1 MEGRGRIVSEEGR
14 AVDTKRTIVIR
25 TTAVELAAEIDANET
40 GEKIF
45 AILPVSSRASRWGDE
60 IYFSIP
66 LSMPRAPDARDI
78 VEAGE
83 LGFWPD
89 GSAFCIF
96 FGKTPVSRG
105 DEIRTASPVNIFGRV
120 IDDPKLLA
128 SVQDGEEI
136 TIDTR

>member
-1 MEGRGRIVSEEGR
+1 MEYRGRIVSEESQ

-25 TTAVELAAEIDANET
+25 AGALELAAEIDGNET
-40 GEKIF
+40 GDKIY
-45 AILPVSSRASRWGDE
+45 AMLPVSSRANRWGDE

-66 LSMPRAPDARDI
+66 LTLPRAPDARDV

-89 GSAFCIF
+89 GSAFCVF

-105 DEIRTASPVNIFGRV
+105 DEIRAASPVNIFGRV
-120 IDDPKLLA
+120 IGDP
-128 SVQDGEEI
+128 SVLTSVRDGETI
-136 TIDTR
+136 TVDKR